1 MNECLLMPTM
11 KAAVCLH
18 RKEGGLIYKG
28 TEMYRNVTTRVGGT
42 LQCLQWLWFRTPA
55 LVLVWLCGL
64 ERVPKLS
71 EFSVGDAAS

>member
-11 KAAVCLH
+11 KATVCLVGRGSH
-18 RKEGGLIYKG
+18 LQR
-28 TEMYRNVTTRVGGT
+28 YRNVTTRVGAT